1 MTGSGT
7 ADPAGRG
14 PDVSAVVTG
23 HAEGELANA
32 TFGALARA
40 VEEAATHDLLVEVV
54 GVLDRADPATTDV
67 FTAWLGP
74 DGPLAASAPARV
86 ITTDLGDPGA
96 ARNRGVRAS
105 TAPWVCMLDADNLPT
120 RAWLA
125 TAHRVASEHGA
136 PCVVH
141 PEHLV
146 IFGERW
152 QAWPQLPTDHPG
164 FRVQNFYDRT
174 YWDTF
179 CLAARE
185 VFDAVPYAPTSAASG
200 LGPEDWHWGMQT
212 VHAGIEHVVAPA
224 TALLYR
230 VKATASIQ
238 EGHVEARSLLPASS
252 LLVDPAL
259 ATYDDAPERRPARV
273 LDPLQ
278 EAVLRS
284 RPATQRPRGLR
295 WRRSTPP
302 DDAFAVAHYRALHAD
317 VLRLDDDAAARH
329 YREVGRA
336 EGRRALLTEAELR
349 DVRRLDLDDYRA
361 LHPDL
366 GGLAPA
372 GLLHH
377 YLAHGRGE
385 GRAPA
390 MTSEQRDALRPVVLP
405 DAVVADLGALHELE
419 PDIPAPTPGA
429 LADLRHV
436 GPPSD
441 GTLTSGSRAWW
452 DLVRRIGSRRP
463 EAIVFVGAAGGA
475 ASVPVDDPATLVVL
489 TGDAAGSRPGAVR
502 LGDLEHWER
511 LTAPERRRLMAT
523 LVVQYGPS
531 VVRHVDSAE
540 FADAAREYAT
550 ALGSVTRLV
559 GPGFG

>member
-1 MTGSGT
+1 MATPT
-7 ADPAGRG
+7 APRAA
-14 PDVSAVVTG
+14 PDVTVVVTG
-23 HAEGELANA
+23 HREGPVAEPTL
-32 TFGALARA
+32 TALGRA
-40 VEEAATHDLLVEVV
+40 LDEAAAAGVAVEVV
-54 GVLDRADPATTDV
+54 AVLDRADEETAAVFARSLADDGTVGRRASARIVTTDH
-67 FTAWLGP
+67 
-74 DGPLAASAPARV
+74 
-86 ITTDLGDPGA
+86 GDPGA
-96 ARNRGVRAS
+96 ARNQGVRVS

-120 RAWLA
+120 RAWLV
-125 TAHRVASEHGA
+125 TAHRVASGHGA

-152 QAWPQLPTDHPG
+152 QAWPQLSTDHPG

-212 VHAGIEHVVAPA
+212 VHAGIEHLVAPG

-230 VKATASIQ
+230 VKASASVQ
-238 EGHVEARSLLPASS
+238 DGHVEARSLLPPSS
-252 LLVDPAL
+252 LLVDPAV
-259 ATYDDAPERRPARV
+259 ATYDEGPEVERARV

-278 EAVLRS
+278 EAVLRP
-284 RPATQRPRGLR
+284 RPTAPPTSWTRR
-295 WRRSTPP
+295 WRRQAPP

-329 YREVGRA
+329 YREVGQA
-336 EGRRALLTEAELR
+336 EERRALLTEAELR

-372 GLLHH
+372 DLLHH

-390 MTSEQRDALRPVVLP
+390 MTSEQRDALRAVVLP
-405 DAVVADLGALHELE
+405 DPVLADLRALHELE
-419 PDIPAPTPGA
+419 PGIPQPSPEV
-429 LADLRHV
+429 LADLHHV

-441 GTLTSGSRAWW
+441 GSLTSGSRAWW
-452 DLVRRIGSRRP
+452 DLVRRVGSRRP
-463 EAIVFVGAAGGA
+463 EEIVFVGTHDA
-475 ASVPVDDPATLVVL
+475 ASVPVDDAATLVVL
-489 TGDAAGSRPGAVR
+489 TGVPGGSGSRPGAVR
-502 LGDLEHWER
+502 LHDLEHWER
-511 LTAPERRRLMAT
+511 LTATERRRLMAT

-531 VVRHVDSAE
+531 VVRHVDSPE

-550 ALGSVTRLV
+550 ALGSVTRV
-559 GPGFG
+559 EGPPSG